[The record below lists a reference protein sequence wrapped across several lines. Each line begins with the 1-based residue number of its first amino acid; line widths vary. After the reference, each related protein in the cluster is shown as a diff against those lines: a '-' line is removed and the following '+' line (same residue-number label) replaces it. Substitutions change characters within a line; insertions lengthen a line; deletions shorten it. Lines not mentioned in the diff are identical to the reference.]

1 MWLGAGAARVRGPG
15 ARRGG
20 GGDTM
25 GGGGGGGGGNLL
37 AMSSATLESGLLSSG
52 AEIQD
57 KDGFRCHFPG
67 LKIMGALILGVAGL
81 SLLAILNC

>member
-1 MWLGAGAARVRGPG
+1 MAGSRGGPG
-15 ARRGG
+15 PGTGGQEGRGG
-20 GGDTM
+20 GYH
-25 GGGGGGGGGNLL
+25 GGRGWGGGGNLL